1 MPKKPELDEIKH
13 LIDTDKEKSYLP
25 YDEVDDILPSDI
37 VSPDQIDDLM
47 MTFGEMDIEIVDAT
61 QKVKLNKQRTAKVQK
76 EEEEEADIDRDLFG
90 KLNDPVRMYLR
101 DMGSVSLL
109 TREEEVEI
117 AKRIEKGEQE
127 IASAVL

>member
-61 QKVKLNKQRTAKVQK
+61 Q
-76 EEEEEADIDRDLFG
+76 
-90 KLNDPVRMYLR
+90 
-101 DMGSVSLL
+101 GSVIS
-109 TREEEVEI
+109 
-117 AKRIEKGEQE
+117 
-127 IASAVL
+127 